1 MTQAKKTIP
10 STPMIQPTTL
20 RQRHL
25 ILDALRGM
33 ALLGICL
40 ANYPEFSLY
49 TFLDSSVTAA
59 MPTAPVDTVVKYLQ
73 YIFIDGKFYTLFS
86 ILFGI
91 GFSLMLTNAREKGIN
106 GLRIFYRRMA
116 ILLLIG
122 LIHLVF
128 LWAGDILI
136 LYAFV
141 GFFLPLFRKLSDK
154 KLLLSAALLLLL
166 PVGIDTIVMYTGWDP
181 AAPAIRAT
189 HYFHTLVGIN
199 EENFPVWLVQ
209 HDSYMDIVRF
219 NLGGSFIRM
228 QEFIE
233 GNRAFKVLALFLLG
247 FYIGRKQFYA
257 HLDAC
262 QPLLR
267 KVATYGFLIG
277 LPTSLL
283 YAWSAMNAHPLGLG
297 IHSLFYTVSV
307 VPLSLA
313 YTTAIC
319 LVYLKNKEKR
329 MFTLFAAPGR
339 MALTNYILQSVFGMI
354 LFYGIG
360 FGLGAKTGL
369 IYVELIATAV
379 FGFQILY
386 SYLWFRHNRFG
397 PLEWGWRMLTYGQ
410 WLKLT
415 QTQVPCASPTCR
427 EHGKPGL
434 SPGTAH
440 PGTAES
446 EKALPRNRHRNQEE
460 RYHSSQN

>member
-1 MTQAKKTIP
+1 
-10 STPMIQPTTL
+10 MIQPTTT
-20 RQRHL
+20 RQRYL

-91 GFSLMLTNAREKGIN
+91 GFSLILTNAREKGTN

-116 ILLLIG
+116 VLLLIG
-122 LIHLVF
+122 LLHLVF

-154 KLLLSAALLLLL
+154 RLLLCAFILWII
-166 PVGIDTIVMYTGWDP
+166 PVSIDTAVMLTGWDP
-181 AAPAIRAT
+181 AAPAVRAT
-189 HYFHTLVGIN
+189 HYFHTLAGIN

-209 HDSYMDIVRF
+209 HDNYIDVVRF

-247 FYIGRKQFYA
+247 FYIGRKQLYA
-257 HLDAC
+257 HLDTH
-262 QPLLR
+262 QPILR

-277 LPTSLL
+277 LPISLL
-283 YAWSAMNAHPLGLG
+283 YAWSAMNARPLGLG
-297 IHSLFYTVSV
+297 IHSLFYTVSI
-307 VPLSLA
+307 VPLCLA
-313 YTTAIC
+313 YTAAIC

-329 MFTLFAAPGR
+329 IFVLFAAPGR

-386 SYLWFRHNRFG
+386 SYLWLRFNRFG
-397 PLEWGWRMLTYGQ
+397 PLEWGWRMLTYGK

-415 QTQVPCASPTCR
+415 RNPIPAETTTEQTIHKKT
-427 EHGKPGL
+427 
-434 SPGTAH
+434 
-440 PGTAES
+440 
-446 EKALPRNRHRNQEE
+446 
-460 RYHSSQN
+460 SQ

>member
-154 KLLLSAALLLLL
+154 NSSFPRLSCSCY
-166 PVGIDTIVMYTGWDP
+166 P
-181 AAPAIRAT
+181 
-189 HYFHTLVGIN
+189 
-199 EENFPVWLVQ
+199 
-209 HDSYMDIVRF
+209 
-219 NLGGSFIRM
+219 
-228 QEFIE
+228 
-233 GNRAFKVLALFLLG
+233 
-247 FYIGRKQFYA
+247 
-257 HLDAC
+257 
-262 QPLLR
+262 
-267 KVATYGFLIG
+267 
-277 LPTSLL
+277 
-283 YAWSAMNAHPLGLG
+283 
-297 IHSLFYTVSV
+297 
-307 VPLSLA
+307 
-313 YTTAIC
+313 
-319 LVYLKNKEKR
+319 
-329 MFTLFAAPGR
+329 
-339 MALTNYILQSVFGMI
+339 
-354 LFYGIG
+354 
-360 FGLGAKTGL
+360 
-369 IYVELIATAV
+369 
-379 FGFQILY
+379 
-386 SYLWFRHNRFG
+386 
-397 PLEWGWRMLTYGQ
+397 
-410 WLKLT
+410 
-415 QTQVPCASPTCR
+415 
-427 EHGKPGL
+427 
-434 SPGTAH
+434 
-440 PGTAES
+440 
-446 EKALPRNRHRNQEE
+446 
-460 RYHSSQN
+460 